1 MPCSGYR
8 RPLRRSSVSIRC
20 FEAAR
25 SASEERT
32 FDEVLQHRSA
42 FAHDVCAGRSESD
55 RESTAAPRQAARI
68 TVEGPLQVA
77 GVSWLARGKSTGA
90 VLTFVAV
97 AKDVPF
103 ARNASLRGCSQH
115 VSSADSANAASTYG
129 LESRRREDGEQRR
142 Q

>member
-1 MPCSGYR
+1 VPCSGYR
-8 RPLRRSSVSIRC
+8 RPLRRRSVSIWC
-20 FEAAR
+20 FEAGR
-25 SASEERT
+25 SAGEERT

-55 RESTAAPRQAARI
+55 RESTAAPRQAATI
-68 TVEGPLQVA
+68 TVEGPLQVP

-103 ARNASLRGCSQH
+103 ARNASL
-115 VSSADSANAASTYG
+115 
-129 LESRRREDGEQRR
+129 
-142 Q
+142 